1 VSSPPSSPAVG
12 PPGAGS
18 IARATAL
25 AAAVAA
31 VVLVTA
37 VLPAEYG
44 IDPLGTGRAT
54 GLLDLYE
61 AEQAPPPAIA
71 AAAEGPI
78 QSLAIDYRYDSREL
92 TVPSLGSI
100 EFKYQLAKGA
110 PVIYSW
116 RATAPIDF
124 DFHTEPAGRPSSASE
139 TFERGEAMEK
149 RGFYTAPYDGIHGW
163 YWENLTDADVTITLE
178 ATGFFSEAR
187 LYIGDMPPQRL
198 AIPAR
203 PGSGVRPSAP

>member
-1 VSSPPSSPAVG
+1 MGSSPSSLAG
-12 PPGAGS
+12 PPSGPS
-18 IARATAL
+18 LVKATGL

-31 VVLVTA
+31 LVLVTV

-54 GLLDLYE
+54 GLLDMYAAGE
-61 AEQAPPPAIA
+61 APPPPIA
-71 AAAEGPI
+71 ASAEGPL
-78 QSLAIDYRYDSREL
+78 QSGPAAYRHDSRQL

-100 EFKYQLAKGA
+100 EFKYQLAGGT
-110 PVIYSW
+110 PLLYSW

-124 DFHTEPAGRPSSASE
+124 DFHTEPAGQPASASE

-149 RGFYTAPYDGIHGW
+149 RGYYVAPYDGIHGW
-163 YWENLTDADVTITLE
+163 YWENLTDTDVTVTLE

-187 LYIGDMPPQRL
+187 LYIGDAPPQRIT
-198 AIPAR
+198 IPER
-203 PGSGVRPSAP
+203 GTTPDQPSAQ